1 MILLVSQRHSEIAVL
16 RFCKREIDTDALG
29 GTDWADEDGE
39 QPHTVRAVGLC
50 VQLCPEMDDELQSLW
65 IRARGQVSVADG
77 VGVCS

>member
-39 QPHTVRAVGLC
+39 FG
-50 VQLCPEMDDELQSLW
+50 
-65 IRARGQVSVADG
+65 
-77 VGVCS
+77 